1 MIRISDPFPC
11 SAYNKVTKRC
21 YKETT
26 YILFPISWKSDFS
39 AANILS
45 GCLNECI
52 LAVLP
57 TNLKLY
63 ILNKD
68 AYFFRAIFVH
78 VHFRKCTHVSWEHVY
93 FLPPSQ
99 SQVSLREV
107 PARKRNLTP
116 THSLNVCQP
125 VGVEKMA
132 NNLYNVWLDIALVK
146 TFLLIVS
153 NWLVASLFPF
163 FSSGNCYSG
172 RSPLLL
178 TSRYECATTIII
190 IIAIIII
197 IIYITVTI
205 FFTLHHVTSWSGA
218 QSS

>member
-1 MIRISDPFPC
+1 MLTFS
-11 SAYNKVTKRC
+11 
-21 YKETT
+21 E
-26 YILFPISWKSDFS
+26 LF
-39 AANILS
+39 LS
-45 GCLNECI
+45 MC
-52 LAVLP
+52 
-57 TNLKLY
+57 
-63 ILNKD
+63 
-68 AYFFRAIFVH
+68 IFVNVPMYPENMYIFCH
-78 VHFRKCTHVSWEHVY
+78 HHSLKFLWEKLAKMSCFFLCKSVYVFVYAENMYVY

-107 PARKRNLTP
+107 LARKRNLTP

>member
-1 MIRISDPFPC
+1 MYPC
-11 SAYNKVTKRC
+11 
-21 YKETT
+21 
-26 YILFPISWKSDFS
+26 ILRTCIFS
-39 AANILS
+39 ATITVSNFFERSLQRCLVSSCANQS
-45 GCLNECI
+45 MYSYAENM
-52 LAVLP
+52 
-57 TNLKLY
+57 Y
-63 ILNKD
+63 
-68 AYFFRAIFVH
+68 
-78 VHFRKCTHVSWEHVY
+78 VY

-107 PARKRNLTP
+107 LARKRNLTP

-190 IIAIIII
+190 IIAIIR
-197 IIYITVTI
+197 
-205 FFTLHHVTSWSGA
+205 TSSIVRKKQWK
-218 QSS
+218 

>member
-1 MIRISDPFPC
+1 M
-11 SAYNKVTKRC
+11 
-21 YKETT
+21 
-26 YILFPISWKSDFS
+26 
-39 AANILS
+39 
-45 GCLNECI
+45 
-52 LAVLP
+52 
-57 TNLKLY
+57 
-63 ILNKD
+63 NKD
-68 AYFFRAIFVH
+68 AYFFRALLVH
-78 VHFRKCTHVSWEHVY
+78 VHFRECVHIFWGHVYFLPPSQSQVSLREACKDANFDKALLILVQISQCIRICWGHVY

-107 PARKRNLTP
+107 LARKRNLTP

-190 IIAIIII
+190 IIAIIIV

>member
-1 MIRISDPFPC
+1 MLTFS
-11 SAYNKVTKRC
+11 
-21 YKETT
+21 E
-26 YILFPISWKSDFS
+26 LF
-39 AANILS
+39 LS
-45 GCLNECI
+45 MC
-52 LAVLP
+52 
-57 TNLKLY
+57 
-63 ILNKD
+63 
-68 AYFFRAIFVH
+68 IFVNVPMYPENMYIFCH
-78 VHFRKCTHVSWEHVY
+78 HHSLKFLWEKLAKMSCFFLCKSVNVFVYAENMYVY

-107 PARKRNLTP
+107 LARKRNLTP

-146 TFLLIVS
+146 KFLLIVS

-197 IIYITVTI
+197 IIYII
-205 FFTLHHVTSWSGA
+205 FIIFYFTSC
-218 QSS
+218 

>member
-1 MIRISDPFPC
+1 MPTFS
-11 SAYNKVTKRC
+11 
-21 YKETT
+21 E
-26 YILFPISWKSDFS
+26 LF
-39 AANILS
+39 LS
-45 GCLNECI
+45 MC
-52 LAVLP
+52 
-57 TNLKLY
+57 
-63 ILNKD
+63 
-68 AYFFRAIFVH
+68 IFVNVPMYPENMYIFCH
-78 VHFRKCTHVSWEHVY
+78 HHSLKFLWEKLAKMSCFFLCKSVNVFVYAENMYVY

-107 PARKRNLTP
+107 LARKRNLTP

-178 TSRYECATTIII
+178 TSRYECATTIIF

-197 IIYITVTI
+197 P
-205 FFTLHHVTSWSGA
+205 
-218 QSS
+218 